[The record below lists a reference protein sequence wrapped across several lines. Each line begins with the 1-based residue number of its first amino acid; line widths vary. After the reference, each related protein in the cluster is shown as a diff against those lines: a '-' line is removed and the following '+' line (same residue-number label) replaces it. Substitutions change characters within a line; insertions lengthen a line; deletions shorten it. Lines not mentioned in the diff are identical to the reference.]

1 MALDSLIKY
10 ESYNYQELLRFC
22 RYIFEY
28 GFICDN
34 SGNITHEDILERH
47 EKDNN
52 NEIITSI
59 ITITEVISISIRENR
74 DYEKA
79 YSLILNLSKTY
90 NYNEDFTRDVGLLHA
105 QIRKN
110 IKDFGLADS
119 FVLMTA
125 KKLNAKILTGD
136 PHFKNFKE
144 VILIW
149 PYGG

>member
-1 MALDSLIKY
+1 MNKY
-10 ESYNYQELLRFC
+10 VIDAYGWV
-22 RYIFEY
+22 EY
-28 GFICDN
+28 FIGSN
-34 SGNITHEDILERH
+34 KGNKVKEIIENL
-47 EKDNN
+47 N

-90 NYNEDFTRDVGLLHA
+90 NYNEDFTKDVGLLHA

-144 VILIW
+144 VILI
-149 PYGG
+149 